1 MSSSNIS
8 SPAVVDQ
15 KDLSF
20 RWLTIRQATPFR
32 IALTLAVGVLLLLSL
47 NIDALG
53 GGMVALWS
61 LGAMALTYLLAE
73 VMLVLAV
80 IFTPLLVLLF
90 FVADSIGRL
99 F

>member
-8 SPAVVDQ
+8 SSAVSTS

-32 IALTLAVGVLLLLSL
+32 IALTLVIGLLALLSL
-47 NIDALG
+47 NLTALG
-53 GGMVALWS
+53 GTEIALLS

-73 VMLVLAV
+73 VLLVLTVALG
-80 IFTPLLVLLF
+80 PLVVLLF
-90 FVADSIGRL
+90 FIADGISRL

>member
-1 MSSSNIS
+1 MSSSNVSPSAAS
-8 SPAVVDQ
+8 SN

-32 IALTLAVGVLLLLSL
+32 IALTLVIGLLALLSL
-47 NIDALG
+47 NLTTFG
-53 GGMVALWS
+53 GSEVALLS

-73 VMLVLAV
+73 VLLVLIV
-80 IFTPLLVLLF
+80 TLGPLLVLLF
-90 FVADSIGRL
+90 FIADSISRL